1 MTTKSLVLGI
11 LEKNPGSYVSGEQ
24 IAAEL
29 SLSRTAVWKA
39 VRTLQSEGYCISA
52 VSNKGYLLENADV
65 LSAEGIRSRLLP
77 KYGDTVVIVK
87 TSTESTNIDAK
98 VLAAAGAKHGTVI
111 LAEEQ
116 TAGRGRYG
124 KSFYSPKG
132 TGIYLSI
139 IARLGISFSDA
150 VMITTAA
157 GVAVCRSI
165 ESVSDLQPKIK
176 WVNDIFLNGKKI
188 CGIGTEAVSSI
199 ESGMLE
205 SVIVGVGVNFK
216 TSAFPE
222 DLKDIAGPLF
232 PEDFPLTR
240 NAFAAILINHLLE
253 MFDAL
258 PEKSFIEEYRSRSLI
273 LGKEIMFLENNLW
286 HSAKAIEIDDKGG
299 LVVEADGKIRTL
311 TSGEVS
317 VRI

>member
-139 IARLGISFSDA
+139 IARLGLSFSDA
-150 VMITTAA
+150 VMITPAA

-232 PEDFPLTR
+232 PDDFPLTR

-258 PEKSFIEEYRSRSLI
+258 LEKNFMEEYRSRSLI

>member
-1 MTTKSLVLGI
+1 MKKKSLVLCI
-11 LEKNPGSYVSGEQ
+11 LEKNTGRYVSGEQ
-24 IAAEL
+24 IASEL

-39 VRTLQSEGYCISA
+39 VRTLQSEGHCISA
-52 VSNKGYLLENADV
+52 ISNKGYLLEDSDV
-65 LSAEGIRSRLLP
+65 LSDEGIRSRLLP
-77 KYGDTVVIVK
+77 KYADTVVIVK

-98 VLAAAGAKHGTVI
+98 VMAAAGAKHGTVI

-139 IARLGISFSDA
+139 IARLGLSFSDA

-157 GVAVCRSI
+157 GVAVCKSI
-165 ESVSDLQPKIK
+165 ESVSDLEPRIK

-188 CGIGTEAVSSI
+188 CGIGTEAVSNI
-199 ESGMLE
+199 ESGTVE

-216 TSAFPE
+216 TSEFPE
-222 DLKDIAGPLF
+222 DLKQIAGPLF
-232 PEDFPLTR
+232 PKDFPLTR
-240 NAFAAILINHLLE
+240 NAFAAVLINHLLE
-253 MFDAL
+253 MFSSL
-258 PEKSFIEEYRSRSLI
+258 PEKSFIEEYRARSLI
-273 LGKEIMFLENNLW
+273 LGKEIMFLENNAW
-286 HSAKAIEIDDKGG
+286 YSAKAIEIDDKGG
-299 LVVEADGKIRTL
+299 LVVETDGKIRTL

>member
-39 VRTLQSEGYCISA
+39 VRTLQNEGYCISA

-116 TAGRGRYG
+116 TAGRGRR
-124 KSFYSPKG
+124 SAPPSPAAWAPAG
-132 TGIYLSI
+132 RR
-139 IARLGISFSDA
+139 ARGA
-150 VMITTAA
+150 
-157 GVAVCRSI
+157 
-165 ESVSDLQPKIK
+165 
-176 WVNDIFLNGKKI
+176 
-188 CGIGTEAVSSI
+188 
-199 ESGMLE
+199 
-205 SVIVGVGVNFK
+205 
-216 TSAFPE
+216 
-222 DLKDIAGPLF
+222 
-232 PEDFPLTR
+232 
-240 NAFAAILINHLLE
+240 
-253 MFDAL
+253 
-258 PEKSFIEEYRSRSLI
+258 
-273 LGKEIMFLENNLW
+273 
-286 HSAKAIEIDDKGG
+286 
-299 LVVEADGKIRTL
+299 
-311 TSGEVS
+311 
-317 VRI
+317 

>member
-1 MTTKSLVLGI
+1 MKTKSLVLCI
-11 LEKNPGSYVSGEQ
+11 LEKNTGTYVSGEQ
-24 IAAEL
+24 IASEL

-39 VRTLQSEGYCISA
+39 VRTLQSEGYSISA
-52 VSNKGYLLENADV
+52 ISNKGYLLEDSDV

-77 KYGDTVVIVK
+77 KYADTVVIVK

-98 VLAAAGAKHGTVI
+98 VMAAAGAKHGTVI

-116 TAGRGRYG
+116 IAGRGRYG

-165 ESVSDLQPKIK
+165 ESVSDLRPRIK
-176 WVNDIFLNGKKI
+176 WVNDIYLNGKKI
-188 CGIGTEAVSSI
+188 CGIGTEAVSNI
-199 ESGMLE
+199 ESGTVE

-216 TSAFPE
+216 TSEFPE
-222 DLKDIAGPLF
+222 DLEQIAGPLF
-232 PEDFPLTR
+232 PKDFPLSR
-240 NAFAAILINHLLE
+240 NAFAAVLINHLLD
-253 MFDAL
+253 MFAAL
-258 PEKSFIEEYRSRSLI
+258 PEKSFIEEYRARSLI
-273 LGKEIMFLENNLW
+273 LGKEIMFLEKNLW
-286 HSAKAIEIDDKGG
+286 QSAKAVGIDDKGG
-299 LVVEADGKIRTL
+299 LIVEKDGEIRTL

>member
-1 MTTKSLVLGI
+1 MTTKFLVLCI
-11 LEKNPGSYVSGEQ
+11 LEKNTGTYVSGEQ
-24 IAAEL
+24 IALEL

-39 VRTLQSEGYCISA
+39 VRTLQSEGYIISA
-52 VSNKGYLLENADV
+52 VSNKGYLLENSDV
-65 LSAEGIRSRLLP
+65 LSSEGIRSRLLE
-77 KYGDTVVIVK
+77 KYADTDVIVK

-139 IARLGISFSDA
+139 IARLGLSFSDA

-157 GVAVCRSI
+157 GVAVCKTI
-165 ESVSDLQPKIK
+165 EEVSDLEPRIK

-188 CGIGTEAVSSI
+188 CGIGTEAVSNI
-199 ESGMLE
+199 ESGTVE
-205 SVIVGVGVNFK
+205 SVIVGVGINFK
-216 TSAFPE
+216 TSEFPE
-222 DLKDIAGPLF
+222 DLKQIAGPLF
-232 PEDFPLTR
+232 QKDFPLTR
-240 NAFAAILINHLLE
+240 NAFAAVLINNLLE
-253 MFDAL
+253 MFAAL

-273 LGKEIMFLENNLW
+273 LGKEIMFLEKNLW
-286 HSAKAIEIDDKGG
+286 YSAKAVGIDDKGG
-299 LVVEADGKIRTL
+299 LVIETDGKIRTL

-317 VRI
+317 IRI